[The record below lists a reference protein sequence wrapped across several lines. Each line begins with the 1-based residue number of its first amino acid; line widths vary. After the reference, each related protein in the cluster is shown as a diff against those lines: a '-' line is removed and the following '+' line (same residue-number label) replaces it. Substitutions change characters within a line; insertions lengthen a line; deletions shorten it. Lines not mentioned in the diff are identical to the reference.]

1 MIERFSKTLQL
12 SCIHQKTSR
21 HLFQRDQNL
30 RKSNNYLL
38 FQRVKNIVQTFEQEK
53 KLDETIR

>member
-1 MIERFSKTLQL
+1 MIERFSKTLKL
-12 SCIHQKTSR
+12 SCIHQKTLR
-21 HLFQRDQNL
+21 HLFQRCQNL
-30 RKSNNYLL
+30 RKSKNYLL